1 MNEEISKQIK
11 LSPDLLESIKDLK
24 SVPEFEEKI
33 QNILGKNV
41 TKVLGLILGG
51 ATILK
56 ASDVHFEPQKES
68 VKLRIRIDGILHDVL
83 SLPIKAYQKNLSR
96 LKLLSRIKLNVSDRP
111 QDGRFSILIQDT
123 AIEVRAST
131 LPSEYGETTVLRLLN
146 PKNLISVEQLGLRKD
161 LLELFKT
168 QIKKP
173 NGMII
178 VTGPTGSGKTTSLYA
193 FLKKI
198 RDPEI
203 KIITIEDPIE
213 YHLKGISQTQVNPK
227 KGYDFASGLK
237 SIMRQDP
244 DTILVG
250 EIRDLET
257 AQIALQAALTG
268 HLVLST
274 LHANSAAGTVTRLIS
289 LGANPVNIAP
299 ALNIA
304 IAQRLIRR
312 SCKKC
317 STKRPISPEE
327 LKKLKERL
335 KNLPSSV
342 EIPKLDKDL
351 KVVESKGCP
360 ACNNTGYK
368 GRVAIFEAFLVGP
381 ELEQFILSSP
391 SVSALEEKAVKQG
404 MITMHQDG
412 LIKVIEGLSTI
423 EEVER
428 VTTP

>member
-11 LSPDLLESIKDLK
+11 LSSQLLGNIEELKD
-24 SVPEFEEKI
+24 VPGFEEKI
-33 QNILGKNV
+33 QKILGQNV
-41 TKVLGLILGG
+41 TEVLGLVLGG
-51 ATILK
+51 ATKLK
-56 ASDVHFEPQKES
+56 ASDIHFEPQKES
-68 VKLRIRIDGILHDVL
+68 VKLRVRIDGLLHDV
-83 SLPIKAYQKNLSR
+83 SSFPIKAYQKNLSR
-96 LKLLSRIKLNVSDRP
+96 LKLLSGIKLNISDRP
-111 QDGRFSILIQDT
+111 QDGRFSILIGDN

-131 LPSEYGETTVLRLLN
+131 LPSEHGETTVLRLLN
-146 PKNLISVEQLGLRKD
+146 PKNLISVEELGLRKD
-161 LLELFKT
+161 LLELFET

-274 LHANSAAGTVTRLIS
+274 LHANNAAGTVTRLTS

-312 SCKKC
+312 VCKKC
-317 STKRPISPEE
+317 SGKRPVLPEE

-335 KNLPSSV
+335 GNLPKSID
-342 EIPKLDKDL
+342 IPKIDENL
-351 KVVESKGCP
+351 KITEGKGCS

-368 GRVAIFEAFLVGP
+368 GRIAIFEAFLVGP
-381 ELEQFILSSP
+381 ELEKFILSSP
-391 SVSALEEKAVKQG
+391 SVSALKEKAIKQG
-404 MITMHQDG
+404 MVTMHQDG
-412 LIKVIEGLSTI
+412 LIKVLEGSSTI

-428 VTTP
+428 VTSP